1 MLILATALFEAAKLR
16 GLYAD
21 GADFLVKILVAKN
34 FYFLN
39 ASRRFTEI
47 LTQLPV
53 VLAIKGGLTKLSLLI
68 FIHSFALVIIP
79 VIFWVISLWR
89 LYDDDLFWPMFV
101 LFSIIHFN
109 FDFFAIGE
117 YNVAYS
123 LVALSIAILSARAE
137 ITSFWAAVALFAAI
151 CLIASY
157 EALLFLGPLLAVLA
171 CRRLVTERP
180 LLTGLVKSTLVL
192 CLVCYLCAAII
203 AAFSIWHPRDPAVFA
218 DAVDMRYNARNSLLL
233 LSATFA
239 LAYGLSLFSSVSAR
253 RLATVIAISTLVA
266 LAWPEFWSAPA
277 MQYSSRVIG
286 GIVILLFGVIVLLGR
301 PISNYLHLDLEPLA
315 SANVYY
321 SLSLFFVLL
330 ISDVTRSIQ
339 FMDYLDNFQKEVRSH
354 AGLIPLEAT
363 NLSSHRDGVFG
374 WEWTHPTLSILLRDN
389 ARQGVILNSSN
400 EPFDPKG
407 SIPNLS
413 SYYGQ

>member
-1 MLILATALFEAAKLR
+1 
-16 GLYAD
+16 
-21 GADFLVKILVAKN
+21 
-34 FYFLN
+34 
-39 ASRRFTEI
+39 
-47 LTQLPV
+47 
-53 VLAIKGGLTKLSLLI
+53 
-68 FIHSFALVIIP
+68 
-79 VIFWVISLWR
+79 
-89 LYDDDLFWPMFV
+89 MFV
-101 LFSIIHFN
+101 LFCIIHFN

-137 ITSFWAAVALFAAI
+137 IKSFWAAVALFAAI

-157 EALLFLGPLLAVLA
+157 EALVFLGPLLAVLA
-171 CRRLVTERP
+171 CHRLVTKQP
-180 LLTGLVKSTLVL
+180 LLTGLAKGTLVL

-218 DAVDMRYNARNSLLL
+218 DAVDMRYNASNSLLL
-233 LSATFA
+233 LSSAFA
-239 LAYGLSLFSSVSAR
+239 LAYGLSLSASVSVR
-253 RLATVIAISTLVA
+253 RLATVIAISTLLA
-266 LAWPEFWSAPA
+266 LAWPDLWSAPA

-286 GIVILLFGVIVLLGR
+286 GIVILLFGSIVLLWR
-301 PISNYLHLDLEPLA
+301 HINNYLHLDLKRAA

-321 SLSLFFVLL
+321 TLSFFLILL

-354 AGLIPLEAT
+354 TGLIPLDAS
-363 NLSSHRDGVFG
+363 NLSSHGDDIFG

-389 ARQGVILNSSN
+389 TRQAVILNSSN

-407 SIPNLS
+407 SIPDLS
-413 SYYGQ
+413 SYYRQ

>member
-1 MLILATALFEAAKLR
+1 VLILATAIFEAVKLR

-21 GADFLVKILVAKN
+21 GADFLVQILAAKN

-68 FIHSFALVIIP
+68 FIHSFTLVIIP
-79 VIFWVISLWR
+79 IIFWTLSLWR
-89 LYDDDLFWPMFV
+89 LFEDDLFWPMFV
-101 LFSIIHFN
+101 LFCIIHFN

-151 CLIASY
+151 CLITSY
-157 EALLFLGPLLAVLA
+157 EALVFLGPLLVVLA
-171 CRRLVTERP
+171 CHRLVMKQS
-180 LLTGLVKSTLVL
+180 LLIDLVKSTLVL

-203 AAFSIWHPRDPAVFA
+203 AAFSIWHPRDPAVLA

-233 LSATFA
+233 LSTAFA
-239 LAYGLSLFSSVSAR
+239 LAYGLSLSASVSVR
-253 RLATVIAISTLVA
+253 RLATVIAISTLLA
-266 LAWPEFWSAPA
+266 LAWPELWSAPA

-286 GIVILLFGVIVLLGR
+286 GIVILLFGAIVLLGHH
-301 PISNYLHLDLEPLA
+301 INDYLHLDLKRAA

-321 SLSLFFVLL
+321 SLSFFFVLL

-339 FMDYLDNFQKEVRSH
+339 FMDYLDNFRKEVRSH
-354 AGLIPLEAT
+354 TDLIPLEAT
-363 NLSSHRDGVFG
+363 NLSSHRDDVFG

-389 ARQGVILNSSN
+389 ARQAVILNSSK
-400 EPFDPKG
+400 EPFDPKS
-407 SIPNLS
+407 SIPDLS
-413 SYYGQ
+413 SYYRQ